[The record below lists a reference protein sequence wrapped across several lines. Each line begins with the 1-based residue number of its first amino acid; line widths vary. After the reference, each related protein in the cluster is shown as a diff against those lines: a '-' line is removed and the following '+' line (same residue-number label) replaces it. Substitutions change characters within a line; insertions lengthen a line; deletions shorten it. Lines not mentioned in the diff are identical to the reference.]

1 MYKIITLSI
10 LCFLMLASCG
20 TGEETDETTG
30 PQKKE
35 VLVEVKDGIYTEW
48 YPGKKN
54 IKYKGGMTKDK
65 KRTGR
70 WVFYSE
76 NGMELSTTMY
86 ENGIREGFTI
96 VKYPNGGI
104 HYRGEY
110 NNDITVGVWTT
121 YDEKGNV
128 TDEKDFGYPV
138 E

>member
-1 MYKIITLSI
+1 MYKIFFLSI
-10 LCFLMLASCG
+10 LCFFVATACG
-20 TGEETDETTG
+20 NGEETEDETT

-35 VLVEVKDGIYTEW
+35 VLVEIKDGVYTEW

-54 IKYKGGMTKDK
+54 IKFKGGMTKDK
-65 KRTGR
+65 KRNGR

-76 NGMELSTTMY
+76 NGAELSTTMY
-86 ENGIREGFTI
+86 ENGVREGFTI

-110 NNDITVGVWTT
+110 KKDVTVGIWTT

-128 TDEKDFGYPV
+128 TDEKNFGYP
-138 E
+138 EE

>member
-1 MYKIITLSI
+1 MYRLITLSI
-10 LCFLMLASCG
+10 LFFFVLTGCG
-20 TGEETDETTG
+20 NGEETDETNEIR
-30 PQKKE
+30 KKE

-48 YPGKKN
+48 YPGKKH
-54 IKYKGGMTKDK
+54 IKFKGGMTKEK
-65 KRTGR
+65 KRSGR
-70 WVFYSE
+70 WVFYAE
-76 NGMELSTTMY
+76 NGLELSTTMY

-110 NNDITVGVWTT
+110 KNDITVGVWTT

-128 TDEKDFGYPV
+128 SDEKDFGYPV

>member
-54 IKYKGGMTKDK
+54 IKYKGGM
-65 KRTGR
+65 
-70 WVFYSE
+70 
-76 NGMELSTTMY
+76 LSL
-86 ENGIREGFTI
+86 
-96 VKYPNGGI
+96 I
-104 HYRGEY
+104 H
-110 NNDITVGVWTT
+110 I
-121 YDEKGNV
+121 
-128 TDEKDFGYPV
+128 
-138 E
+138 

>member
-1 MYKIITLSI
+1 MYKIILLSI
-10 LCFLMLASCG
+10 VCCLCFTACENS
-20 TGEETDETTG
+20 EETDDQTAPE
-30 PQKKE
+30 KKE

-54 IKYKGGMTKDK
+54 IKFKGGMTKDK

-76 NGMELSTTMY
+76 NGTEMSSTMY

-110 NNDITVGVWTT
+110 KKDVTVGIWTT